1 MVTDGISLLL
11 RSVLVPLAK
20 KEKSGKKDV
29 SELGKKMMN
38 INRDI
43 LGLYFSK

>member
-1 MVTDGISLLL
+1 M
-11 RSVLVPLAK
+11 VPLAE

-38 INRDI
+38 INIDI
-43 LGLYFSK
+43 LGIYFSK

>member
-1 MVTDGISLLL
+1 MVTGCISL
-11 RSVLVPLAK
+11 SFEKCIVPLAK

-38 INRDI
+38 INTDI
-43 LGLYFSK
+43 LGIYFSK